1 MFIFVLSFLKSRNMA
16 RVILITDF
24 SEAYARRLLHGIAQF
39 AKDEHEAWSLSRL
52 PTSVKEKAGIQ
63 ALVDYAVE
71 THTDAIIGQFDHSD
85 DLGLFK
91 ESGIIVLAQD
101 FRQRFIDIPN
111 ITANHFDAGR
121 IGAEYFLK
129 KGFKSFA
136 FYGPKGVVFSEER
149 CEGFRETIK
158 RERPEATV
166 SSLLV
171 NGDGIWGYDRDEL
184 AAWLNYLPKPVA
196 IMASDDNWA
205 CYITELCQ
213 MMRYN
218 NPRAAFRIPEDIA
231 VLGVDND
238 ESICKLSN
246 PNLSSI
252 DQDVEKAG
260 YKVAKMIS
268 SMMANPAMSVD
279 NVYVRMG
286 NVITR
291 QSSDIFVNDDPYI
304 ARVLKYIHE
313 NLNQKLYVD
322 DIVRQVPLSRRL
334 LETRF
339 RANMGTSIYNY
350 IKNVRV
356 EKMAELLK
364 NGMTVSE
371 AAFDLGFGDVKNISR
386 IFKSVKGVAPSDY
399 SK

>member
-1 MFIFVLSFLKSRNMA
+1 MA
-16 RVILITDF
+16 RVILMTDF
-24 SEAYARRLLHGIAQF
+24 AEAYARRLLHGIAQF
-39 AKDEHEAWSLSRL
+39 AKNEHEAWSLSRL
-52 PTSVKEKAGIQ
+52 SVSVKEKVGIQ
-63 ALVDYAVE
+63 GLVDYAVA

-85 DLGLFK
+85 DLELFK
-91 ESGIIVLAQD
+91 EAGIIVMAQD

-111 ITANHFDAGR
+111 ITANHFEAGK
-121 IGAEYFLK
+121 IAAEYFLK
-129 KGFKSFA
+129 KGFNSFA

-149 CEGFRETIK
+149 CEGFRETVK
-158 RERPEATV
+158 RARPEATV

-171 NGDGIWGYDRDEL
+171 TGNGIWGYDMDEL
-184 AAWLNYLPKPVA
+184 HAWLNYLPKPVA

-213 MMRYN
+213 MMRYG
-218 NPRAAFRIPEDIA
+218 NPKSSFRIPEDIA
-231 VLGVDND
+231 VIGVDND
-238 ESICKLSN
+238 ESICKLSD

-268 SMMANPAMSVD
+268 AMIKDPGMAVD
-279 NVYVRMG
+279 NVYVKPG

-322 DIVRQVPLSRRL
+322 DIVSQVPLSRRL

-339 RANMGTSIYNY
+339 RAKMGTSIYSY

-364 NGMTVSE
+364 NGMSVSE

-386 IFKSVKGVAPSDY
+386 IFKSVKGVSPSDFC
-399 SK
+399 K

>member
-1 MFIFVLSFLKSRNMA
+1 MA
-16 RVILITDF
+16 RVILMTDF
-24 SEAYARRLLHGIAQF
+24 AEAYARRLLYGIAQF
-39 AKDEHEAWSLSRL
+39 AKNEHEAWSLSRL
-52 PTSVKEKAGIQ
+52 PVSVKEKVGIQ
-63 ALVDYAVE
+63 GLVDYAVA
-71 THTDAIIGQFDHSD
+71 THTDAIIGQFDQSD
-85 DLGLFK
+85 DLDLFK
-91 ESGIIVLAQD
+91 EAGIIVMAQD

-111 ITANHFDAGR
+111 ITANHFEAGK
-121 IGAEYFLK
+121 IAAEYFLK
-129 KGFKSFA
+129 KGFTSFA

-158 RERPEATV
+158 RARPEATV

-171 NGDGIWGYDRDEL
+171 TGNGIWGYDMDEL
-184 AAWLNYLPKPVA
+184 HAWLNYLPKPVA

-213 MMRYN
+213 MMRYGN
-218 NPRAAFRIPEDIA
+218 FKAAFRIPEDIA
-231 VLGVDND
+231 VIGVDND
-238 ESICKLSN
+238 ESICKLSD

-268 SMMANPAMSVD
+268 AMIRNPGMAVD
-279 NVYVRMG
+279 NIYVKPG

-322 DIVRQVPLSRRL
+322 DIVSQVPLSRRL

-339 RANMGTSIYNY
+339 RDKMGTSIYSY

-364 NGMTVSE
+364 NGMSVSE

-386 IFKSVKGVAPSDY
+386 IFKSVKGVSPSDFC
-399 SK
+399 K